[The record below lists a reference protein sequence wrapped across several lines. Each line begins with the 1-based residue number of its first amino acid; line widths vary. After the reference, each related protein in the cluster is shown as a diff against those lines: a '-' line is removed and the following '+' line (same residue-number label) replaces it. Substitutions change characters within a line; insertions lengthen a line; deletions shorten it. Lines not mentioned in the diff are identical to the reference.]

1 MEKKAVLLGATGLIG
16 ESLLEQLL
24 SNSHYKEVLIVGRKK
39 LERQHPKLKQLVV
52 NFDKLQD
59 YAPQIQGDVVF
70 CCLGTTKSKT
80 PDLEQYKKI
89 DYQYPL
95 DAATIAKNN
104 GAEQYH
110 LVSALGANPTSSI
123 FYTKTKGEVE
133 RDLKEIPFKSIHI
146 YQPSLLV
153 GERKEN
159 RSMEG
164 LMTVVMSILNPLLI
178 SGLRKYRSIKIEKV
192 AFAMLKKSLEDT
204 PGTFVYPSDK
214 IEEISGNAYK

>member
-1 MEKKAVLLGATGLIG
+1 MEKKAVLLGASGLIG

-24 SNSHYKEVLIVGRKK
+24 SDIHYKEVLAVGRKK

-52 NFDKLQD
+52 DFDKLND
-59 YAPQIQGDVVF
+59 YASEIQGDVIF

-80 PDLEQYKKI
+80 PDQVQYKKI

-95 DAATIAKNN
+95 NAAAIAQIN
-104 GAEQYH
+104 GIEQYH
-110 LVSALGANPTSSI
+110 LVSALGANPSSSI

-133 RDLKEIPFKSIHI
+133 RDLKALPFKSIHI

-159 RSMEG
+159 RNMEG
-164 LMTVVMSILNPLLI
+164 MMTVVMQVLNPLLF

-192 AFAMLKKSLEDT
+192 ARAMLKKSLEDAT
-204 PGTFVYPSDK
+204 GTFVYPSDK
-214 IEEISGNAYK
+214 IEEISNESYK

>member
-1 MEKKAVLLGATGLIG
+1 MEKKAVLLGASGLIG

-24 SNSHYKEVLIVGRKK
+24 SDIHYKEVLAVGRKK

-52 NFDKLQD
+52 DFDKLND
-59 YAPQIQGDVVF
+59 YASEIHGDVIF

-80 PDLEQYKKI
+80 PDQVQYKKI

-95 DAATIAKNN
+95 NAAAIAQIN
-104 GAEQYH
+104 GIEQYH
-110 LVSALGANPTSSI
+110 LVSALGANPSSSI

-133 RDLKEIPFKSIHI
+133 RDLKALPFKSIHI

-159 RSMEG
+159 RNMEG
-164 LMTVVMSILNPLLI
+164 MMTVVMQILNPLLF

-192 AFAMLKKSLEDT
+192 ARAMLKKSLEDAT
-204 PGTFVYPSDK
+204 GTFVYPSDK
-214 IEEISGNAYK
+214 IEEISNESYK

>member
-1 MEKKAVLLGATGLIG
+1 MEKKAVLLGASGLIG

-24 SNSHYKEVLIVGRKK
+24 SDIHYKEVLTVGRKK

-52 NFDKLQD
+52 DFDKLND
-59 YAPQIQGDVVF
+59 YASEIHGDVIF

-80 PDLEQYKKI
+80 PNQVQYKKI

-95 DAATIAKNN
+95 NAAAIAQIN
-104 GAEQYH
+104 GIEQYH
-110 LVSALGANPTSSI
+110 LVSALGANPSSSI

-133 RDLKEIPFKSIHI
+133 RDLKALPFKSIHI

-159 RSMEG
+159 RNMEG
-164 LMTVVMSILNPLLI
+164 MMTVVMQVLNPLLF

-192 AFAMLKKSLEDT
+192 ARAMLKKSLEDAT
-204 PGTFVYPSDK
+204 GTFVYPSDK
-214 IEEISGNAYK
+214 IEEISNESYK

>member
-1 MEKKAVLLGATGLIG
+1 MEKKAVLLGASGLIG

-24 SNSHYKEVLIVGRKK
+24 SDIHYKEVLAVGRKK

-52 NFDKLQD
+52 DFDKLND
-59 YAPQIQGDVVF
+59 YASEIHGDVIF

-80 PDLEQYKKI
+80 PDQVQYKKI

-95 DAATIAKNN
+95 NAAAIAQIN
-104 GAEQYH
+104 GIEQYH
-110 LVSALGANPTSSI
+110 LVSALGANPSSSI

-133 RDLKEIPFKSIHI
+133 RDLKALPFKSIHI

-159 RSMEG
+159 RNMEG
-164 LMTVVMSILNPLLI
+164 MMTVVMQVLNPLLF

-192 AFAMLKKSLEDT
+192 ARAMLKKSLEDAT
-204 PGTFVYPSDK
+204 GTFVYPSDK
-214 IEEISGNAYK
+214 IEEISNESYK

>member
-1 MEKKAVLLGATGLIG
+1 MEKKAVLFGASGLIG

-24 SNSHYKEVLIVGRKK
+24 SNSNYKEVLIVGRKK

-52 NFDKLQD
+52 DFDKLSD
-59 YAPQIQGDVVF
+59 YALQIQGDVVF
-70 CCLGTTKSKT
+70 CCLGTTKNKT
-80 PDLEQYKKI
+80 PDQVQYKKI

-95 DAATIAKNN
+95 DAAAIAQSN
-104 GAEQYH
+104 GTEQYH
-110 LVSALGANPTSSI
+110 LVSALGANPSSSI

-133 RDLKEIPFKSIHI
+133 RDLKAIPFKSVHI

-153 GERKEN
+153 GERKESRN
-159 RSMEG
+159 LEG
-164 LMTVVMSILNPLLI
+164 LMTVVMQILNPFLI

-192 AFAMLKKSLEDT
+192 ASAMLKKSLEDA

-214 IEEISGNAYK
+214 IEEISSKSYK

>member
-1 MEKKAVLLGATGLIG
+1 MEKKAVLLGASGLIG

-24 SNSHYKEVLIVGRKK
+24 SDIHYKEVLAVGRKK

-52 NFDKLQD
+52 DFDKLND
-59 YAPQIQGDVVF
+59 YASEIHGDVIF

-80 PDLEQYKKI
+80 PDQVQYKKI

-95 DAATIAKNN
+95 NAAAIAQIN
-104 GAEQYH
+104 GIEQYH
-110 LVSALGANPTSSI
+110 LVSALGANPSSSI

-133 RDLKEIPFKSIHI
+133 RDLKALPFKSIHI

-159 RSMEG
+159 RNMEG
-164 LMTVVMSILNPLLI
+164 MMTIVMQVLNPLLF

-192 AFAMLKKSLEDT
+192 ARAMLKKSLEDAT
-204 PGTFVYPSDK
+204 GTFVYPSDK
-214 IEEISGNAYK
+214 IEEISNESYK

>member
-1 MEKKAVLLGATGLIG
+1 MEKKAVLLGASGLIG

-24 SNSHYKEVLIVGRKK
+24 SDIHYKEVLAVGRKK

-52 NFDKLQD
+52 DFDKLND
-59 YAPQIQGDVVF
+59 YASEIQGDVIF

-80 PDLEQYKKI
+80 PDQVQYKKI

-95 DAATIAKNN
+95 NAAAIAQIN
-104 GAEQYH
+104 GIEQYH
-110 LVSALGANPTSSI
+110 LVSALGANPSSSI

-133 RDLKEIPFKSIHI
+133 RDLKALPFKSIHI

-159 RSMEG
+159 RNMEG
-164 LMTVVMSILNPLLI
+164 MMTVVMQILNPLLF

-192 AFAMLKKSLEDT
+192 ARAMLKKSLEDAT
-204 PGTFVYPSDK
+204 GTFVYPSDK
-214 IEEISGNAYK
+214 IEEISNESYK